1 MSANTLTNLG
11 RVHRSRAIS
20 LDLEGRVEYRDTFLV
35 KASDKSVGPQFVA
48 TRTKGIPKRGE
59 IYKAGEEFDFAV
71 RVTRVEARCDDDVP
85 ELWYVDVTYS
95 SSAGAEQPPQNP
107 LERPPQLEI
116 DWVEHR
122 LIVPGERRQ
131 AESLADVIPWV
142 AGWTNSAGEEFDPP
156 AEYDADRLLIRYT
169 VNLPEL
175 NLATLRRFHN
185 TLNQV
190 ATWGFAKRTLRLRIR
205 ASLERENRFSFWR
218 VAHELLH
225 NDETW
230 DLTALDAGTYYL
242 SANEKIP
249 FKDKEGNRIKGR
261 LDGAGG
267 ALAVTEP
274 DVFRRKKAYRET
286 RFREWPALADFPNKE
301 LQRVLK
307 LK

>member
-1 MSANTLTNLG
+1 MPQHTLTNLG
-11 RVHRSRAIS
+11 RIHRSRAIS

-48 TRTKGIPKRGE
+48 TRTRGIPKRGE
-59 IYKAGEEFDFAV
+59 IYKAGEEFDFGV

-95 SSAGAEQPPQNP
+95 SNAGDQQPAQNP
-107 LERPPQLEI
+107 LDRPPQLEI

-131 AESLADVIPWV
+131 AESLADVVPWV

-156 AEYDADRLLIRYT
+156 SEYDADRLLIRYT

-175 NLATLRRFHN
+175 NLATLRHYHN
-185 TLNQV
+185 TVNKII
-190 ATWGFAKRTLRLRIR
+190 TFGFPKRTLKLRVR
-205 ASLERENRFSFWR
+205 ASLERENRFSYFR

-225 NDETW
+225 NEETW
-230 DLTALDAGTYYL
+230 DATALDAGTYYL
-242 SANEKIP
+242 SGNQKIP

-274 DVFRRKKAYRET
+274 DVFRRKKVLRES
-286 RFREWPALADFPNKE
+286 RFRDLPGLKDFPSKE